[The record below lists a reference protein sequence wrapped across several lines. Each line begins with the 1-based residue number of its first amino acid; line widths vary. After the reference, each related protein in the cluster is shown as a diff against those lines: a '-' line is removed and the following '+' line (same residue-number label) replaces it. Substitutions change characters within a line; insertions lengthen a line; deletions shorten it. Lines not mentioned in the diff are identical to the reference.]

1 MKPFFSVV
9 IPVYNR
15 ARVIRDAVE
24 SVLKQSFQDLEII
37 VVDDGSTD
45 NSCARLA
52 ACADPRMRL
61 VVQKNA
67 GASAARNRGIDLA
80 RGRFVAFLDSDDTFL
95 PHHLE
100 VMAEL
105 VKGTQGSGTQGSGT
119 QGLVAYAP
127 VRAHRGPQ
135 GFLIKPHRAI
145 RQGET
150 MASYLMC
157 ERGFV
162 QTSGLV
168 VPADA
173 ARKVRY
179 REDVRYG
186 DDTDFAIRLELAG
199 YSFVMADR
207 PGVVWYDGPDP
218 GRLSNTRIEG
228 GDLKWLHDLRPLI
241 LRQAYLGYRGWHV
254 AKAMFKTRPF
264 TALGLYLAALTSGSY
279 GPRLAVVVLAQIIV
293 PSRIY
298 RDGADFVVA
307 IRSWRRST
315 VGTEKSA

>member
-1 MKPFFSVV
+1 MRPFFSVV

-15 ARVIRDAVE
+15 ARVIRDAVD
-24 SVLKQSFQDLEII
+24 SVLKQSFQDFEII

-45 NSCARLA
+45 NSCARIA
-52 ACADPRMRL
+52 TVADSRMRL

-80 RGRFVAFLDSDDTFL
+80 RGHFVAFLDSDDTFL

-100 VMAEL
+100 AMAEL
-105 VKGTQGSGTQGSGT
+105 VRGT
-119 QGLVAYAP
+119 QGLIAYAP
-127 VRAHRGPQ
+127 VRAYRGPQ
-135 GFLIKPHRAI
+135 GYLIKPHRAI
-145 RQGET
+145 REGET

-168 VPADA
+168 VPTEA

-199 YSFVMADR
+199 YSFEMADR

-218 GRLSNTRIEG
+218 GRLSNTRMEG
-228 GDLKWLHDLRPLI
+228 GDLKWLYDLRPLI
-241 LRQAYLGYRGWHV
+241 SRQAYLGYRGWHV
-254 AKAMFKTRPF
+254 AKSLFKARPF
-264 TALGLYLAALTSGSY
+264 TALGLYLAAVTSGAY
-279 GPRLAVVVLAQIIV
+279 GPRLAMVVLAQIVV
-293 PSRIY
+293 PGRIY
-298 RDGADFVVA
+298 RDGADVVVA